1 MNHPLR
7 DPPRWKDESAQADVA
22 ERTAGRAIRCACDVP
37 PPPAPSLARVVVRV
51 RSART
56 PRRLGWMLA
65 PVAFVLGLATM
76 ASAAHLHLLPTWLTR
91 LVRPS
96 AVEPARENARSVRAK
111 LRADGPPSS
120 MHALPSSPGQ
130 AIPRV
135 EPTTTAIDVASTAPP
150 PTALPDLA
158 SPGVAR
164 PPSPPRNAA
173 PLELDPR
180 TPRPARPRLSSIAQP
195 SAPRPAPEVAGSA
208 SHPEAQ
214 GAEGAS
220 SAASLGPAP
229 TVEPPAVPS
238 LHPSGASVA
247 PGPAPTPVPSAM
259 LPHQAPA
266 QPGVARHLTEAIRLL
281 RAEHSPRAALQLLA
295 DHDGELTKAGFE
307 HEAMLLRVEALLALG
322 RRGEVLR
329 LLDGAS
335 LTDVAASRTLLVT
348 RGQLRAAANRCSE
361 GLGDFDLVLARSKQ
375 VDRQALIGR
384 ALCRKQ
390 LGDFA
395 GMRADVQRMHDEF
408 PNDVLPDELEK

>member
-1 MNHPLR
+1 
-7 DPPRWKDESAQADVA
+7 
-22 ERTAGRAIRCACDVP
+22 
-37 PPPAPSLARVVVRV
+37 
-51 RSART
+51 
-56 PRRLGWMLA
+56 
-65 PVAFVLGLATM
+65 
-76 ASAAHLHLLPTWLTR
+76 
-91 LVRPS
+91 
-96 AVEPARENARSVRAK
+96 
-111 LRADGPPSS
+111 
-120 MHALPSSPGQ
+120 
-130 AIPRV
+130 
-135 EPTTTAIDVASTAPP
+135 
-150 PTALPDLA
+150 
-158 SPGVAR
+158 
-164 PPSPPRNAA
+164 
-173 PLELDPR
+173 
-180 TPRPARPRLSSIAQP
+180 
-195 SAPRPAPEVAGSA
+195 
-208 SHPEAQ
+208 
-214 GAEGAS
+214 
-220 SAASLGPAP
+220 
-229 TVEPPAVPS
+229 
-238 LHPSGASVA
+238 
-247 PGPAPTPVPSAM
+247 M